1 MLTELERM
9 LEFRRLDGRTRDLDP
24 EPLPSP
30 IVRLTVTDHTVPSE
44 APSDLAESIVRTFDG
59 DWTFRRLSI
68 RRLESYLEWRSSWES
83 SHTLGSIRMLREL
96 PEALRRHDVDV
107 PDTVAASLQ
116 QLVMAE
122 GSFDGCSLDLVE
134 LTALHGTVRSF
145 ADRVRT
151 SGATGVGL
159 VETSPTVHRTG
170 LLRSWTG
177 AGQRLELARRGT
189 ATVRFVSGRLS
200 VLYADDRTPIID
212 VRSFELGIDGAV
224 VVDACGNEHLL
235 DTEATDAMCA
245 VAPEATAWRV
255 RRVPEILVWAELLA
269 GLQSACDAVRA
280 SGRRARV
287 HLGDER
293 HTALAAAL

>member
-1 MLTELERM
+1 MLTELERL
-9 LEFRRLDGRTRDLDP
+9 LEFRRLDGRAQEVDP
-24 EPLPSP
+24 QPLPSP
-30 IVRLTVTDHTVPSE
+30 IVRLTVADHSVPTE
-44 APSDLAESIVRTFDG
+44 VPADLAESIERTLDG

-68 RRLESYLEWRSSWES
+68 RRLDSYLDWRSTWES

-96 PEALRRHDVDV
+96 PEALRRHGVDLPAAV
-107 PDTVAASLQ
+107 ASSLDQLVAA
-116 QLVMAE
+116 E
-122 GSFDGCSLDLVE
+122 GPFAGSTLDLVE
-134 LTALHGTVRSF
+134 LVALQDVVREF
-145 ADRVRT
+145 ADQVRT

-159 VETSPTVHRTG
+159 VETSPTVQRSG

-189 ATVRFVSGRLS
+189 ATVRFVAGRMS
-200 VLYADDRTPIID
+200 VLYADDRSPIVD

-224 VVDACGNEHLL
+224 VTDPTGTEHVLDA
-235 DTEATDAMCA
+235 DATDALCA

-269 GLQSACDAVRA
+269 GLQSACDAVRG
-280 SGRRARV
+280 SGRFARV

-293 HTALAAAL
+293 HTALTAAL